1 MRSCGTPRAPGKVIM
16 VRVLA
21 AVGATVLAGCGG
33 TLEGKYRRG
42 ERGPDQPLVTTT
54 TTVSPGSE
62 SSSGG
67 TKILTMGG
75 NNPLLGPPVGNG
87 S

>member
-1 MRSCGTPRAPGKVIM
+1 MRSRGTPHAPGIVHTM
-16 VRVLA
+16 RVLA
-21 AVGATVLAGCGG
+21 AVGAIVLAGCGG

-42 ERGPDQPLVTTT
+42 ERGPDQPFATTT
-54 TTVSPGSE
+54 TTVPPSSE

-67 TKILTMGG
+67 AKILTMGG
-75 NNPLLGPPVGNG
+75 KNPLLGPPVGYG